1 MKNKE
6 MQART
11 GLRIIAAIIVSGV
24 LLFSFTGCGKEEVT
38 QEPVAME
45 TVVEMASEEVG
56 AISNGLIDE
65 TNDLGIGQEEA
76 ITEEYTI
83 AFYDADNEDI
93 TVESGTM
100 VTVPEY
106 ERQRLI
112 NLLPT
117 VFEDFTETNE
127 DFEIL
132 STVDNADG
140 SKTYHVA
147 FASNEL
153 SNNVTTQYSV
163 DKETG
168 LAKALFVYQCPDEIE
183 VPAENLGLTF
193 EITVQTDG
201 TVTTDKILDLFGN
214 EVNNIEVYAG
224 NCVGWSLSKW
234 AIDFDFE
241 FGSEVSVQQ
250 NLDLYPVMD
259 LSNAATEGEDLT
271 KGVWINSYNGT
282 AIRMITE
289 YEGTKVDENYQVKDG
304 QLVSLDG
311 SKVVDTETG
320 EVSDAPIDTKKE
332 DSNGSESKEQSSTTG
347 GTGNSSTP
355 TNQGTLSDGSQ
366 GEAQGM
372 SPEAA
377 AAKWGIEYLGGSG
390 LDTSGFDHGSGGAGW
405 QLQ

>member
-1 MKNKE
+1 MIMKNRE
-6 MQART
+6 MQLKT
-11 GLRIIAAIIVSGV
+11 GLRILAVIIVSGV
-24 LLFSFTGCGKEEVT
+24 LLFSFSGCGKEEVT
-38 QEPVAME
+38 QQEPVAME
-45 TVVEMASEEVG
+45 TVVEMATEEVG
-56 AISNGLIDE
+56 AISGGLIAE
-65 TNDLGIGQEEA
+65 SNDIGIGQEEVIA
-76 ITEEYTI
+76 ENVTM
-83 AFYDADNEDI
+83 AFYDANNEDI
-93 TVESGTM
+93 VVESGDI

-106 ERQRLI
+106 ERQKLI

-117 VFEDFTETNE
+117 VFEDFSESNE

-153 SNNVTTQYSV
+153 SNNVTTQYSI

-224 NCVGWSLSKW
+224 QAIGWSLNKW
-234 AIDFDFE
+234 AIDYDFDF
-241 FGSEVSVQQ
+241 GSDVTIQQ
-250 NLDLYPVMD
+250 NIDLYPVMD
-259 LSNAATEGEDLT
+259 LSNAATEGEDFT

-320 EVSDAPIDTKKE
+320 EVSDAPIDTRKE
-332 DSNGSESKEQSSTTG
+332 DSKGSENKEQSSTTG
-347 GTGNSSTP
+347 GAGNSSTP

-377 AAKWGIEYLGGSG
+377 AAKWGVTVNVGGNQPV
-390 LDTSGFDHGSGGAGW
+390 TGGGQGW
-405 QLQ
+405 TMQ

>member
-1 MKNKE
+1 MIMKNRE
-6 MQART
+6 MQLKT
-11 GLRIIAAIIVSGV
+11 GLRILAVIIVSGV
-24 LLFSFTGCGKEEVT
+24 LLFSFSGCGKEVT

-45 TVVEMASEEVG
+45 TVVEMATEEVG
-56 AISNGLIDE
+56 AISGGLIAE
-65 TNDLGIGQEEA
+65 SNDIGIGQEEVIA
-76 ITEEYTI
+76 ENVTM
-83 AFYDADNEDI
+83 AFYDANNEDI
-93 TVESGTM
+93 VVESGDI

-106 ERQRLI
+106 ERQKLI

-117 VFEDFTETNE
+117 VFEDFSESNE

-224 NCVGWSLSKW
+224 QAIGWSLNKW
-234 AIDFDFE
+234 AIDYDFDF
-241 FGSEVSVQQ
+241 GSDVTIQQ
-250 NLDLYPVMD
+250 NIDLYPVMD

-332 DSNGSESKEQSSTTG
+332 DSKDSENKEQSSITG

-377 AAKWGIEYLGGSG
+377 AAKWGVTVNVGGNQPV
-390 LDTSGFDHGSGGAGW
+390 TGGGQGW
-405 QLQ
+405 TMQ